1 MIAGRVTAEREALVP
16 LQVRALGGRPET
28 VEAVV
33 DTGFSEF
40 LALPWA
46 LIERLGLPYYGD
58 SIFTLADGG
67 EAHLPVYRVLVEWH
81 GSPRPVSVVA
91 TEAGALV
98 GMALIEGSRL
108 TLDAIPDGPVR
119 IQPIG

>member
-1 MIAGRVTAEREALVP
+1 MTTDAQRAYELIKERIISLELAPGHVI
-16 LQVRALGGRPET
+16 Q
-28 VEAVV
+28 
-33 DTGFSEF
+33 DT
-40 LALPWA
+40 A